1 MKDPTMHPRRRLAS
15 VIVPAIHGVGA
26 LFLAALV
33 FQGEP
38 IANAQ
43 GETPIWTGVFSAAQV
58 ERGKETFEANCARC
72 HQSTLGG
79 SDRGPALKGD
89 NFWSHWEHETV
100 NSLFI
105 KVRDN
110 MPPNL
115 TGNQLEP
122 QQKLDVVAYV
132 LHSNDF
138 PVGAAELKPDANA
151 LDEIQILKKGAAPSL
166 PNFSLVQVVGCL
178 SKDSK
183 NGWVLTNTSK
193 PTTTTQPVA
202 AAGGDQGGPEKA
214 LGDETFLLTSVKSFK
229 PETQEG
235 HRVEARGLIYKAPGD
250 NRIDLTS
257 LQSLASRCGG

>member
-1 MKDPTMHPRRRLAS
+1 M
-15 VIVPAIHGVGA
+15 
-26 LFLAALV
+26 
-33 FQGEP
+33 
-38 IANAQ
+38 
-43 GETPIWTGVFSAAQV
+43 
-58 ERGKETFEANCARC
+58 
-72 HQSTLGG
+72 
-79 SDRGPALKGD
+79 
-89 NFWSHWEHETV
+89 HWEHETV

-138 PVGAAELKPDANA
+138 PVGSAELKTDPNA

-193 PTTTTQPVA
+193 PATTTQGVA
-202 AAGGDQGGPEKA
+202 ATGGERGGEEKS
-214 LGDETFLLTSVKSFK
+214 LGDETFMLTSIKSFN
-229 PETQEG
+229 PEKQQG
-235 HRVEARGLIYKAPGD
+235 HKVEARGLIYKAPGD
-250 NRIDLTS
+250 SRIDLTS
-257 LQSLASRCGG
+257 LQTIASHCGG

>member
-1 MKDPTMHPRRRLAS
+1 MRPS
-15 VIVPAIHGVGA
+15 VMSIHGTVGA
-26 LFLAALV
+26 LFLTALV
-33 FQGEP
+33 VQAGT
-38 IANAQ
+38 AARAQ
-43 GETPIWTGVFSAAQV
+43 GETKIWTGVFSAAQV

-100 NSLFI
+100 SSLFI

-115 TGNQLEP
+115 TGNELEP

-132 LHSNDF
+132 LHANDF

-193 PTTTTQPVA
+193 PATTTQPVA
-202 AAGGDQGGPEKA
+202 ATSEERGGAEKS
-214 LGDETFLLTSVKSFK
+214 LGDETFQLTSIRSFK
-229 PETQEG
+229 PEAQEG
-235 HRVEARGLIYKAPGD
+235 HKVEARGLIYRAPGD

-257 LQSLASRCGG
+257 LQSVSSHCGG